1 MARTALLNV
10 MVQAVLKAGRGLTR
24 DFGEVEN
31 LQVSLKGPGDFV
43 SAADRRADETLIA
56 ELRKARPAY
65 GFLTEESGVIAG
77 SDDSHRWI
85 IDPLDGTTNFLHG
98 IPLFAVS
105 LALEREGQLVAGVIY
120 NPILNELY
128 VAEKGAGAFLND
140 RRLRVAARRNL
151 ADCVIATGLPGIGR
165 GTHGIAIPEINRM
178 MPRLAGLRRS
188 GSAATDLAWVA
199 SGRSTATGRTASAR
213 GISRPGSCSS
223 AKPAARSATPRARP
237 RCSPPVRWSPAT
249 RRFTPPCSTIS
260 WLPARVPEAVFSRS
274 AAILPFL

>member
-43 SAADRRADETLIA
+43 SAADRRADEVLIA
-56 ELRKARPAY
+56 ELRKARPGY
-65 GFLTEESGVIAG
+65 GFLTEESGAIAG
-77 SDDSHRWI
+77 NDERHRWI

-105 LALEREGQLVAGVIY
+105 LALEREGQLVAGVVF

-128 VAEKGAGAFLND
+128 VAEKGGGGFLND

-165 GTHGIAIPEINRM
+165 RTHDIAIPEINRM
-178 MPRLAGLRRS
+178 MPKLAGLRRS

-199 SGRSTATGRTASAR
+199 SGRLDGYWEHNVNPWDTAAGIVLVREAGGIITDADGRADMFATNSVVAGNETIHAAM
-213 GISRPGSCSS
+213 IDNI
-223 AKPAARSATPRARP
+223 AAARA
-237 RCSPPVRWSPAT
+237 PA
-249 RRFTPPCSTIS
+249 
-260 WLPARVPEAVFSRS
+260 
-274 AAILPFL
+274 